1 MKKLLLAALSLTL
14 FFSCKESEKTEPVA
28 EAAPVLA
35 EPVVNYPI
43 QALVSDYKLG
53 NPQNTVK
60 VMEMYKIMEAGIS
73 LDSLLLP
80 YFADTVTSVS
90 FDQKEFHG
98 PASEFVKKVSDFRG
112 QFKTI
117 DEEFLSHV
125 SLHSDE
131 RDLDIVSIWFKERG
145 VRNNGKLDSTL
156 YNENWRFNK
165 EGKVYYRAAF
175 ARYGF

>member
-28 EAAPVLA
+28 EAAPVVA
-35 EPVVNYPI
+35 EPAVNYPF
-43 QALVSDYKLG
+43 QAMISDFKLG

-60 VMEMYKIMEAGIS
+60 VMEMYKILEAGTSI
-73 LDSLLLP
+73 DSLLLP

-90 FDQKEFHG
+90 FDQREFRG
-98 PASEFVKKVSDFRG
+98 PANEFVKKVSTFRG

-117 DEEFLSHV
+117 NEEFLSHV

-131 RDLDIVSIWFKERG
+131 RDLDVVSVWFKERAI
-145 VRNNGKLDSTL
+145 RLNGKPDSTL
-156 YNENWRFNK
+156 YQENWRFNK
-165 EGKVYYRAAF
+165 DGKIYYRAAF